1 MNKNLTLLAMAWLC
15 IFGTQRTQAQTNT
28 FPSTG
33 KVGIGTTSP
42 NASALLEIKSTNK
55 GLLIPR
61 MTQTQRNKIASPA
74 NGLLIYQTDNNPGF
88 YYYNGTA
95 WGNASYWKS
104 NNAGSFIYYNK
115 GVVGIGIGNPS
126 YRLDVQD
133 SGTAINANS
142 LGGGYGVRATSTFLG
157 VYGYGPAYGVYGSSA
172 DYGVYGSASSV
183 GVYGSG
189 NYGMYASGS
198 TAGVYGTAYSLN
210 MSGVDGEGTYA
221 FGVRGNST
229 NNYGGYFTSTSLHGI
244 YAKTSNTD
252 PAAYAAV
259 FQGNTYCYGTY
270 TTSDQSVKKNVTDV
284 KNAMD
289 LIKLLKPKTYEFKE
303 DGKYANLNLP
313 KGNHFGFL
321 AQDIEKLLPGLVKAA
336 PLEVQNP
343 ETAAVQTNALV
354 IPDTAGI
361 QKKAPTKI
369 ETMQVKAINY
379 TELIPVM
386 IKAMQEQQ
394 AQIDAQNQ
402 KIEALTEMVNQL
414 SKTNATANSLNI
426 AAAFLG
432 NATPNPADKSTRI
445 SYTLPAH
452 TVKAALIVYNAAGQK
467 LQQLTLNNSGFININ
482 TSKLT
487 AGTYTYTLIADGAV
501 VDSRKMVIGR

>member
-1 MNKNLTLLAMAWLC
+1 MAYLC
-15 IFGTQRTQAQTNT
+15 IFGTQKTQAQTNT

-61 MTQTQRNKIASPA
+61 MTQTQRNAIPSPA

-88 YYYNGTA
+88 YYYNGMA

-104 NNAGSFIYYNK
+104 NSTGSFVYYNK
-115 GVVGIGIGNPS
+115 GNVGIGIGNPS
-126 YRLDVQD
+126 YRLDVED
-133 SGTAINANS
+133 SNVAIYGNS
-142 LGGGYGVRATSTFLG
+142 IGNNYKYGVWGNSTYAGVYGTGNSYGVYGYSASNYG
-157 VYGYGPAYGVYGSSA
+157 VYGYGASTGVFGNGNSYGVYGVGSTRGVYGYGGT
-172 DYGVYGSASSV
+172 YGVYGD
-183 GVYGSG
+183 GVTY
-189 NYGMYASGS
+189 
-198 TAGVYGTAYSLN
+198 GVYGTSFYGVYGVSN
-210 MSGVDGEGTYA
+210 SGYAGT
-221 FGVRGNST
+221 FICGTG
-229 NNYGGYFTSTSLHGI
+229 HGI
-244 YAKTSNTD
+244 YCETSSTAGNI
-252 PAAYAAV
+252 YAGI
-259 FQGNTYCYGTY
+259 FRGNVYTYGTY
-270 TTSDQSVKKNVTDV
+270 STSDERVKKNIIDV

-289 LIKLLKPKTYEFKE
+289 VINLLKPKTYEFRN

-313 KGNHFGFL
+313 KGDHFGLL
-321 AQDIEKLLPGLVKAA
+321 AQDLEKILPGLVGEA
-336 PLEVQNP
+336 PLRDEAPGVN
-343 ETAAVQTNALV
+343 NADSV
-354 IPDTAGI
+354 SKNQAP
-361 QKKAPTKI
+361 KKF
-369 ETMQVKAINY
+369 ETMQVKGINY

-452 TVKAALIVYNAAGQK
+452 TVKATLIVYNAAGQK
-467 LQQLTLNNSGFININ
+467 LQQLTLNNSGLININ
-482 TSKLT
+482 TSKLS

-501 VDSRKMVIGR
+501 VDTRKMIIER